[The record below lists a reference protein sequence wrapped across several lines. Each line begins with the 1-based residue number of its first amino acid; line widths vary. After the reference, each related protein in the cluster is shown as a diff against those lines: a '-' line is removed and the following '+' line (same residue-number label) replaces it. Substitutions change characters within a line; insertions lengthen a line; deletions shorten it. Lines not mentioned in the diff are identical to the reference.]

1 MKLKKDKNNTYVIM
15 KKIIKETYATPEVE
29 IVELNLEQ
37 GFASSQI
44 GDYEQGWGFD
54 FDNA

>member
-1 MKLKKDKNNTYVIM
+1 M

-37 GFASSQI
+37 GFASSSMEGSI

>member
-1 MKLKKDKNNTYVIM
+1 M

-37 GFASSQI
+37 GFAASQI
-44 GDYEQGWGFD
+44 GDYEQGWDFD